1 MENPA
6 PDHLS
11 EMDLQLDG
19 EVRQQLYTA
28 AKWARFISVIVFIGC
43 AIMLIFGV
51 AGGAAIINAFQRL
64 GTFSDLFGGFGG
76 TLFVVIIVLV
86 VAVVVFVYY
95 FLFHFAAKIKNALLG
110 ESTAE
115 LNAGLKSLRIFF
127 IITTVFAMLSLLN
140 TIVNMF
146 K

>member
-11 EMDLQLDG
+11 ELDLQLDG

-28 AKWARFISVIVFIGC
+28 AKWARFISIIIFIGC
-43 AIMLIFGV
+43 AIMLIFGI
-51 AGGAAIINAFQRL
+51 AGGAVIINAFRRL
-64 GTFSDLFGGFGG
+64 GTFSDLFGGSGG

-110 ESTAE
+110 ESTAD

-127 IITTVFAMLSLLN
+127 IITTAFAMLSLLN